1 MSVDKFKLDFKRYKV
16 TEAEFDAMSVV
27 DKRAYILQNHQ
38 EETMWWSR
46 TANKI
51 IVISVIIGFLLVF
64 WAVANNGKI

>member
-1 MSVDKFKLDFKRYKV
+1 MSVDKFKLDFKIYKV

-51 IVISVIIGFLLVF
+51 LVISVIIGFLLAF
-64 WAVANNGKI
+64 WAIANTGKS

>member
-16 TEAEFDAMSVV
+16 TEAEFDAMSAV